1 MDFYSFLNSCPF
13 LEPPFTCKP
22 LSGGNMNEVILV
34 KDSQNKE
41 IICKY
46 APPYLHMLGPSFPLG
61 QERISIEAHALQ
73 YFHLIAPN
81 FIPKVLHVNESKH
94 TIVLEYKKG
103 FSLLRDRH
111 ILGEFNPKIYK
122 KIGEFLAKLYLNRPK
137 NCAKKYYEN
146 PTLKSITNE
155 YVFSIAF
162 IKNSPKTMPHPWF
175 KPLKKSKLLL
185 KNLSSLKELF
195 NTPQPY
201 LIHGDLHT
209 GSILI
214 KNDQI
219 AIIDAEFALFGP
231 ISFDI
236 GNVFAHTIM
245 DSYLRDFPLKS
256 ALKIFWESF
265 VYNIKK
271 QDDLDEIFSQ
281 SVGFC
286 GVEIARRLVVPAKSI
301 SLELLEDKKEAY
313 KKMDQFSCYLIEN
326 FKHITTLQ
334 DLLDGLK

>member
-41 IICKY
+41 IVCKY

-61 QERISIEAHALQ
+61 QERINIEAHALQ

-103 FSLLRDRH
+103 FSLLRDAH
-111 ILGEFNPKIYK
+111 ILGKFNPHVYE
-122 KIGEFLAKLYLNRPK
+122 KIGEFLGRAYSNQPNDHEKR
-137 NCAKKYYEN
+137 YYEN

-155 YVFSIAF
+155 YVFTIAF
-162 IKNSPKTMPHPWF
+162 VENSPKTTPHPWF
-175 KPLKKSKLLL
+175 KPLKKSKKLL
-185 KNLSSLKELF
+185 KNVATLKKLF

-209 GSILI
+209 GSILV